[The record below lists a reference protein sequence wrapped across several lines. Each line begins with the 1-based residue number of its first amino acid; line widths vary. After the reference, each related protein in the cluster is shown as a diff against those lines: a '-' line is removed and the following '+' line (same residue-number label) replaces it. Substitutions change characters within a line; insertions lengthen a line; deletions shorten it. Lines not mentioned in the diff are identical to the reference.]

1 MLVHR
6 AAHRVALHHSMCH
19 RMWHHMYHL
28 RLGGGQALLLK
39 RSDFSRQ
46 FFVSIFCKKSFDI
59 VLRNDYEL
67 VVQMSGNTP
76 QKYLEEKKKKKIPE
90 NAPKSTKVPQNQQK
104 WLRGALK
111 DV

>member
-1 MLVHR
+1 MNWAPPKVR
-6 AAHRVALHHSMCH
+6 
-19 RMWHHMYHL
+19 
-28 RLGGGQALLLK
+28 GGQALLLK
-39 RSDFSRQ
+39 RSDFSHR

-90 NAPKSTKVPQNQQK
+90 NPQNQQK
-104 WLRGALK
+104 CPKINKNGSGVL
-111 DV
+111 